1 MPQTRLESV
10 APAFRIL
17 GALFYQPPAAL
28 RDTGLT
34 GFLSSPDFPAGWPA
48 GSPEQLEQ
56 LRAGFASAQAPEHDA
71 GLAREHQRLFV
82 GPAALPAPPWGSVYL
97 DEESV
102 LFGDS
107 TRALQAFAGRH
118 GIALETGQREPLDHF
133 GLVCWL
139 VAHAAE
145 ASDEAAVHELLCEHL
160 LPWSGRFLSLFEEAS
175 AGTPFYQAAAG
186 LAAQH
191 GQRQKDAHADG
202 DRPDE
207 HVEQRPENSH
217 GQQADQGE
225 TQQRPDNG
233 RRTEMAEGKLAQHH
247 LG

>member
-1 MPQTRLESV
+1 MRMQMREWARRAAILAV
-10 APAFRIL
+10 LAMLMGGLRPA
-17 GALFYQPPAAL
+17 
-28 RDTGLT
+28 
-34 GFLSSPDFPAGWPA
+34 W
-48 GSPEQLEQ
+48 
-56 LRAGFASAQAPEHDA
+56 AQAPDPIVFGWAVERGDVKTVRAWLDA

-186 LAAQH
+186 LARLTLDALQTGWPASVAPSVP
-191 GQRQKDAHADG
+191 GQG
-202 DRPDE
+202 
-207 HVEQRPENSH
+207 
-217 GQQADQGE
+217 
-225 TQQRPDNG
+225 
-233 RRTEMAEGKLAQHH
+233 
-247 LG
+247 

>member
-34 GFLSSPDFPAGWPA
+34 GFLASPDFPAGWPA

-56 LRAGFASAQAPEHDA
+56 LRAGFASAQATEHDA

-186 LAAQH
+186 LA
-191 GQRQKDAHADG
+191 RLTLDALQTGWPVSVA
-202 DRPDE
+202 
-207 HVEQRPENSH
+207 
-217 GQQADQGE
+217 A
-225 TQQRPDNG
+225 
-233 RRTEMAEGKLAQHH
+233 RRLYR
-247 LG
+247 

>member
-1 MPQTRLESV
+1 M
-10 APAFRIL
+10 
-17 GALFYQPPAAL
+17 
-28 RDTGLT
+28 
-34 GFLSSPDFPAGWPA
+34 
-48 GSPEQLEQ
+48 
-56 LRAGFASAQAPEHDA
+56 RAGFASAQAPEHDA

-145 ASDEAAVHELLCEHL
+145 AGDEAAVHELLCEHL

-186 LAAQH
+186 LARLTLDALQTGWPVSVAARRLYRCPGSPLLPPH
-191 GQRQKDAHADG
+191 ARPQRK
-202 DRPDE
+202 
-207 HVEQRPENSH
+207 
-217 GQQADQGE
+217 
-225 TQQRPDNG
+225 
-233 RRTEMAEGKLAQHH
+233 
-247 LG
+247 